1 MKMIEAVRAHQALL
15 ELKSKELN
23 YDFAVAVLQAL
34 RETSIPAE
42 IFGRSEAKLVE
53 KYAKRD
59 EKGNIAWTDN
69 RTFSFA
75 NAIDSEHYN
84 KEKSALSETEVLS
97 DFKPILVNHPTAISP
112 AILEAITC
120 VIAFKE

>member
-15 ELKSKELN
+15 ELKNKELN
-23 YDFAVAVLQAL
+23 YEFAVAVLRAI
-34 RETSIPAE
+34 RETSVVAE
-42 IFGRSEAKLVE
+42 VFGKGEAKLVE

-59 EKGNIAWTDN
+59 EKGDILWTDN

-75 NAIDSEHYN
+75 NIADSENYN
-84 KEKSALSETEVLS
+84 KEKNALSETEVLS
-97 DFKPILVNHPTAISP
+97 DFKPILVNHPAMISP

-120 VIAFKE
+120 MIAFKE